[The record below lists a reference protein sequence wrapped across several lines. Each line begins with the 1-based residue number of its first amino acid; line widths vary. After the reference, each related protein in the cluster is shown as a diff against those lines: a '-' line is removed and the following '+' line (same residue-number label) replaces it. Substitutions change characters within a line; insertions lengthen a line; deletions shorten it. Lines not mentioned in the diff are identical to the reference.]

1 MKSEDILPLG
11 RKAITNLDSVKKQWH
26 YSADKG
32 HIVRAMVFP
41 VVMYGCESWTIK
53 KAEWQWIDAFKL
65 WCWRVPWRASRSNP
79 ADLWIQSTMNT
90 LWKDWCWTWNSSIL
104 IIWFEQLIHW
114 IRPWCWERWRAE
126 GEEGIR
132 GWGGWMASLMQWT
145 WTWAHFGRWWGTE
158 RPGLLQSTGVCRATK
173 SWRRLGDW
181 ITTIKS
187 GKTQMSINW

>member
-65 WCWRVPWRASRSNP
+65 WCWRVPWRVRRSNQSISGFSQ
-79 ADLWIQSTMNT
+79 LWILFGRTDAEPETPVFWSY
-90 LWKDWCWTWNSSIL
+90 DSNS
-104 IIWFEQLIHW
+104 WFTGYVPDAGRDEGQK
-114 IRPWCWERWRAE
+114 EKRASE
-126 GEEGIR
+126 GEVA
-132 GWGGWMASLMQWT
+132 GWLHWCNGHELGHT
-145 WTWAHFGRWWGTE
+145 
-158 RPGLLQSTGVCRATK
+158 
-173 SWRRLGDW
+173 LGDGEGQRGLACCSPQGSVGSQRVEDDW
-181 ITTIKS
+181 VTE
-187 GKTQMSINW
+187 